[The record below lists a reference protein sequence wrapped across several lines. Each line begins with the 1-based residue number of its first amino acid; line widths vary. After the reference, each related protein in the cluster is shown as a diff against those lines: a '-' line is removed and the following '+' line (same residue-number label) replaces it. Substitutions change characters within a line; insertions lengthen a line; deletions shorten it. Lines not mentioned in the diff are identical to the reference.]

1 MDKKVFS
8 SGLASMGIESSAQ
21 IEDSFENYMD
31 LILEWNEKMNLTAI
45 TDEREIIA
53 KHFLDSATCLCID
66 GVSEAQRLI
75 DVGTGAGFPGIPLR
89 ILSRKGEWVLADS
102 LGKRVGFLSE
112 AIKTIGLRDIIAV
125 HSRAEDLGRD
135 KSLRE
140 TFDVAVSRAV
150 ANLAVLS
157 EYCLPLV
164 SVGGVFIAMK
174 GPKAEKELE
183 NAKRAIEVLGG
194 KVRER
199 VLVKN
204 PYLESRHEIIVV
216 EKVRETPKKYPR
228 RPGTPS
234 KNPILQGEKNE

>member
-1 MDKKVFS
+1 MDKKLLS
-8 SGLASMGIESSAQ
+8 SGLASMGIESSEQ
-21 IEDSFENYMD
+21 IEDSFEKYMELL
-31 LILEWNEKMNLTAI
+31 LIWNKKMNLTAI

-53 KHFLDSATCLCID
+53 KHFLDSATCLAID
-66 GVSEAQRLI
+66 GVSQAERLI
-75 DVGTGAGFPGIPLR
+75 DVGTGAGFPGIPMR
-89 ILSRKGEWVLADS
+89 ILSGKGEWLLADS
-102 LGKRVGFLSE
+102 LGKRVGFLKE
-112 AIKTIGLRDIIAV
+112 AIESMGLDGITAV

-135 KSLRE
+135 KRLRE

-164 SVGGVFIAMK
+164 SVGGIFIAMK
-174 GPKAEKELE
+174 GPKADEELE
-183 NAKRAIEVLGG
+183 NAKRAIEILGG

-199 VLVKN
+199 VSAKN

-216 EKVRETPKKYPR
+216 EKVRKTPKKYPR

-234 KNPILQGEKNE
+234 KNPILQGENK